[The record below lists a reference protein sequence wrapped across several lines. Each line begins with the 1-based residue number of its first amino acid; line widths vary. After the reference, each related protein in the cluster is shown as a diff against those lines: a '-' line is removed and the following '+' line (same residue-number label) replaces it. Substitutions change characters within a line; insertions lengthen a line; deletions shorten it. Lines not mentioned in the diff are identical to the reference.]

1 MGFEPVPN
9 TRSLVQQQGLMYLM
23 LVPSPYYLL
32 ISPHAD
38 IQAVCQQFIARHIH
52 DHINLSYN
60 FDHDQLLTSGSA
72 KFAQSAT
79 PVASAVKLFDTQTH
93 ESLIELYTVDGIYEP
108 SNGYYQHSGLDI
120 DHDQTIKTPTDSL
133 INLQSDELL
142 FDPDD
147 LQISEIHFAEYVSK

>member
-60 FDHDQLLTSGSA
+60 FDHDQLLTSGSVR
-72 KFAQSAT
+72 FAQTAV
-79 PVASAVKLFDTQTH
+79 PVASPVKLFDTQTH
-93 ESLIELYTVDGIYEP
+93 ESLIDLYTVDGIYEP
-108 SNGYYQHSGLDI
+108 SNGYYQHSGLDV

-133 INLQSDELL
+133 ISLQSDELL
-142 FDPDD
+142 FDPHDT
-147 LQISEIHFAEYVSK
+147 QISEIHFAEYSPK

>member
-1 MGFEPVPN
+1 MEKI
-9 TRSLVQQQGLMYLM
+9 
-23 LVPSPYYLL
+23 SPYYLL

-72 KFAQSAT
+72 RFAQTAV
-79 PVASAVKLFDTQTH
+79 PVASPVKLFDTQTH
-93 ESLIELYTVDGIYEP
+93 ESLIDLYTVDGIYEP
-108 SNGYYQHSGLDI
+108 SNGYYQHSGLDV

-142 FDPDD
+142 FDPHDT
-147 LQISEIHFAEYVSK
+147 QISEIHFAEYSPK

>member
-1 MGFEPVPN
+1 
-9 TRSLVQQQGLMYLM
+9 M

-72 KFAQSAT
+72 RFAQTAV
-79 PVASAVKLFDTQTH
+79 PVASPVKLFDTQTH
-93 ESLIELYTVDGIYEP
+93 ESLIDLYTVDGIYEP
-108 SNGYYQHSGLDI
+108 SNGYYQHSGLDV

-142 FDPDD
+142 FDPHDT
-147 LQISEIHFAEYVSK
+147 QISEIHFAEYSPK